1 MTLYNKPMI
10 RINDKLSI
18 REDEIQERFIRAGGP
33 GGQNV
38 NKVATAVQLHFD
50 VCKSTSLSECVRQRL
65 LRNAGSRRTKDGKI
79 VITAD
84 RYRTQNANRRDALER
99 LLNLIKEAS
108 MRTKHRVPTKPSKAA
123 RKRRAD
129 EKLRRG
135 RIKRLRG
142 RPIGND
148 E

>member
-10 RINDKLSI
+10 RINDKQSI
-18 REDEIQERFIRAGGP
+18 RKDEIQERFIRASGP

-38 NKVATAVQLHFD
+38 NRVATAVQLHFD

-65 LRNAGSRRTKDGKI
+65 LRNAGSRLTKDGKI

-84 RYRTQNANRRDALER
+84 RYRTQHANRRDALER
-99 LLNLIKEAS
+99 LLFMIKEAS
-108 MRTKHRVPTKPSKAA
+108 MRPKHRVPTKPEKAV

>member
-1 MTLYNKPMI
+1 MTLYNKPML

-99 LLNLIKEAS
+99 LLNLIEEAS
-108 MRTKHRVPTKPSKAA
+108 MRPKHRVPTKPGKAA